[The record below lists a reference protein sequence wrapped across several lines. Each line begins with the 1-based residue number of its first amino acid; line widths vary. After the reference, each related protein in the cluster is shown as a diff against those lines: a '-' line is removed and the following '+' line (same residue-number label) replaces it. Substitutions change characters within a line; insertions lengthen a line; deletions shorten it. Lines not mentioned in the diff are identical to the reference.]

1 MTKIDQTIQHIVE
14 LQYKLCQVEN
24 NLQYIGLMVS
34 LKKSLEKF
42 YGLFK
47 NENEQQG
54 QYLSTYNYYFY
65 DGFGHSLYD
74 RVSNSIIEYRNGK
87 RPYDNVH

>member
-1 MTKIDQTIQHIVE
+1 MNKIDKTIQHIVE

-47 NENEQQG
+47 NEKEQQG
-54 QYLSTYNYYFY
+54 QYLSTYHYYFMMVVVTL
-65 DGFGHSLYD
+65 FM
-74 RVSNSIIEYRNGK
+74 IELATPLLNIGMANVRS
-87 RPYDNVH
+87 DNVH